1 MNDFYTLDDVKDKVI
16 VIKYGGSI
24 MRNERCKKS
33 FLQDLKLLHEHGA
46 RIVIVHG
53 GGPMISAWLD
63 RLNMGTEFIQGLRVT
78 DEDTMEVVEMILSG
92 NVNKNLASEIYLS
105 GLPAVGISGKDSGL
119 ILARKKYLIDENG
132 DPLDIGYVGDVEEVQ
147 SELLLN
153 LLDCG
158 RIPVISPVGAD
169 EYGYT
174 YNINADYVAAFI
186 SGALKADHFI
196 ILTDVDGVYKDFN
209 DKSSLISTINVKE
222 IKPLVINTSGFDFDI
237 ANEYLDINNT
247 VIDLKKIIG
256 STNNY
261 KAKEDK
267 TEDNPEI
274 DNATINS
281 TTDYLKQQV
290 ENLRKQVEAQ
300 TDYYNSYFKTVVGS
314 FNNLNSSLQD
324 TNKQQYNMQVDQ
336 NTIKGSI
343 KNYNLA
349 RWLSIGVIEA
359 SVSTIKVNYNV
370 FDPNNEYTT
379 IYLEV
384 TGGNIIEPQRYYLNK
399 ESNNTTIRDLN
410 ANTNYNISLKYTVNV
425 DGSATTMTED
435 VITVRTKQPNIELKI
450 TKVTSNSISY
460 YLKTD
465 SEYRFDKA
473 TLNVYSDNN
482 NLASEDIDIN
492 KTDGGYN
499 GTFKLD
505 RIGYKNELRL
515 ENIYY
520 NGTLTDLDVYA
531 KFVNADE

>member
-1 MNDFYTLDDVKDKVI
+1 MKKKKNSLQFIIITVITFLI
-16 VIKYGGSI
+16 VIMFILAVNHFTKLDTGNYEVSKNSITYDNENNYINVSNSANLKMGLDGNYKLINKENLLNVSYNLGTHAIFKEEGASTLNIYGIYYEVGHSGEI
-24 MRNERCKKS
+24 SRLTKENKIS
-33 FLQDLKLLHEHGA
+33 LIDGA
-46 RIVIVHG
+46 RFFKV
-53 GGPMISAWLD
+53 AD
-63 RLNMGTEFIQGLRVT
+63 R
-78 DEDTMEVVEMILSG
+78 
-92 NVNKNLASEIYLS
+92 
-105 GLPAVGISGKDSGL
+105 
-119 ILARKKYLIDENG
+119 KYLIIDKKISSSDGSINTKDYLVIEIDRNG
-132 DPLDIGYVGDVEEVQ
+132 NSTL
-147 SELLLN
+147 
-153 LLDCG
+153 
-158 RIPVISPVGAD
+158 
-169 EYGYT
+169 
-174 YNINADYVAAFI
+174 YND
-186 SGALKADHFI
+186 
-196 ILTDVDGVYKDFN
+196 
-209 DKSSLISTINVKE
+209 TINVKE

-410 ANTNYNISLKYTVNV
+410 ANTNYNISLKYTVLV

-465 SEYRFDKA
+465 REYRFDKA